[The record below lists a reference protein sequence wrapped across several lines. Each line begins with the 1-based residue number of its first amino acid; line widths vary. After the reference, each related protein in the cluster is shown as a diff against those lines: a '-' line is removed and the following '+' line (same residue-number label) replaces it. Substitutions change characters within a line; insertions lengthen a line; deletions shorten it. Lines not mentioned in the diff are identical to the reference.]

1 MLKRFDELTE
11 PEVLALA
18 IANEEEDSRIYLTF
32 ANRLRPQFP
41 GSAKVFEDMAVEEQG
56 HRHSLL
62 ALYER
67 KFGKD
72 MPYITRADVRGFL
85 KRRPVWLMEGLR
97 LDVARR
103 QAEMMEFEASQ
114 FYAKSAE
121 RARDVDVRKL
131 LGDLAEIEKK
141 HESLAAKLGEAVL
154 TTDVKA
160 EEEATRKRL
169 LVLQVVQPGLA
180 GLIDGSVS
188 TLAPI
193 FAAAFAT
200 QNTWETFLIGLA
212 ASIGAG
218 ISMGLTEAMSD
229 DGAIT
234 GRGSPWLRG
243 VVCGVMTAIGGLGHT
258 LPYLIPDFW
267 TATAVAGVIVI
278 IELWAIAWIRWK
290 YMETPFGRAVVQIV
304 LGGLLVL
311 ATGIF
316 IGAS

>member
-1 MLKRFDELTE
+1 MLKYFADLSE

-18 IANEEEDSRIYLTF
+18 IANEEEDARIYLNF
-32 ANRLRPQFP
+32 ASRLREQFP
-41 GSAKVFEDMAVEEQG
+41 GSARVFEEMAVEEQG
-56 HRHSLL
+56 HRHMLL
-62 ALYER
+62 ELFEK
-67 KFGKD
+67 KFGKE

-85 KRRPVWLMEGLR
+85 KRKPVWLMEGLR
-97 LDVARR
+97 IDVARR
-103 QAEMMEFEASQ
+103 QAEIMEFEASQ

-131 LGDLAEIEKK
+131 LADLSEIEKK
-141 HESLAAKLGEAVL
+141 HESLATKLGEANVTL
-154 TTDVKA
+154 DVKA

-212 ASIGAG
+212 ASVGAG

-243 VVCGVMTAIGGLGHT
+243 IVCGVMTALGGLGHT

-267 TATAVAGVIVI
+267 TATIIAGIIVI
-278 IELWAIAWIRWK
+278 FELWAIAWIRWK
-290 YMETPFGRAVVQIV
+290 YMETPFTKAVVQIV
-304 LGGLLVL
+304 IGGLLVL
-311 ATGIF
+311 GVGIV